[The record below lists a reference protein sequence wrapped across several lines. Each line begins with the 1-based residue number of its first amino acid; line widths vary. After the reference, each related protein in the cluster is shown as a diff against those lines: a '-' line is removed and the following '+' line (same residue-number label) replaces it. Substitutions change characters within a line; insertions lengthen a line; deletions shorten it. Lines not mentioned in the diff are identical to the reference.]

1 MRARPHSAE
10 EAEFLAA
17 CVAGQGIGVSY
28 DDLEHAP
35 AVLLAGFE
43 PEEESPIVF
52 LRLRKAVRKSR
63 PARLLGGAV
72 RQPRAGQAVRR
83 PARHRPR

>member
-1 MRARPHSAE
+1 MVLDTNDIDFRARPHSAE

-17 CVAGQGIGVSY
+17 HVAGQPMTVTY
-28 DDLEHAP
+28 ADLETAP

-52 LRLRKAVRKSR
+52 LRLRKAARKHGLQVNVDR
-63 PARLLGGAV
+63 AV
-72 RQPRAGQAVRR
+72 RHA
-83 PARHRPR
+83 AR